1 MEDSKAFDRLV
12 GPEPFTPRVERYLR
26 IQFPRIGK
34 IVCVEDQRLPFR
46 VENPSERTLT
56 PAVTVP
62 VVYVDNVEIAGD
74 DQITDVA
81 SPRHKLLPDSHCFRL
96 LGKLLSELSQFGFF
110 H

>member
-1 MEDSKAFDRLV
+1 PDPLPHNVDIE
-12 GPEPFTPRVERYLR
+12 LR
-26 IQFPRIGK
+26 IQVPRIGK
-34 IVCVEDQRLPFR
+34 IVYVEDQRLPFR

-56 PAVTVP
+56 PSVTVP
-62 VVYVDNVEIAGD
+62 VVYVDNVEIAGE
-74 DQITDVA
+74 DQIPDVA